1 MAMVASWRVANILD
15 QMKAKAHADGGKS
28 GRLRALIISEI
39 GDELDQVLGIYD
51 VDADLDEY
59 AIEAMKQANRGR

>member
-1 MAMVASWRVANILD
+1 MGMVASWRVANVLD

-51 VDADLDEY
+51 VDNDLDEY
-59 AIEAMKQANRGR
+59 AIEAMKQANRGW

>member
-1 MAMVASWRVANILD
+1 MGMVASWRVANILD

-39 GDELDQVLGIYD
+39 GDELDQALGIYD
-51 VDADLDEY
+51 ADDLDEY

>member
-1 MAMVASWRVANILD
+1 MAMVASWRVANVLD

-39 GDELDQVLGIYD
+39 GDELDQSLGIYD
-51 VDADLDEY
+51 VDDLDEY

>member
-1 MAMVASWRVANILD
+1 MAMVASWRVANVLD
-15 QMKAKAHADGGKS
+15 QMKAKAHADGGRS

-39 GDELDQVLGIYD
+39 GDELDQALGIYAAD
-51 VDADLDEY
+51 DLDEY

>member
-1 MAMVASWRVANILD
+1 MGMVASWRVANVLD
-15 QMKAKAHADGGKS
+15 QMKAKSHADGGKS

-39 GDELDQVLGIYD
+39 VDELDQVLGIYD
-51 VDADLDEY
+51 VDNDLDEY